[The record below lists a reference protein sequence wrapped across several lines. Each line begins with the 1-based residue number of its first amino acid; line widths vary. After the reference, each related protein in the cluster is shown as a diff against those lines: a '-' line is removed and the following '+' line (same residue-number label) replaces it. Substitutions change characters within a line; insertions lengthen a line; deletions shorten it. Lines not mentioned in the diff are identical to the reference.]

1 MIFARKVPSEARSAY
16 RLDAWSAILT
26 GVYTGSIIPFYLVVA
41 RDKLHASPMLVALI
55 VASPFAGNLFSLLWA
70 HLMEGRHKMP
80 FATVP
85 WLVGRGFL
93 VAVALT
99 TTPVPYSLIISLS
112 MLITTASSPAYAAIM
127 KDVYPDRQRGRIM
140 GYARVLLAFFQ
151 IAATFISGILL
162 KVVGYRIIFPIGA
175 LFGVASALVFGRIKT
190 SPPAKSEIAG
200 RTGFWRFLVSAFR
213 ILRDDHGFRW
223 FALSV
228 VVFGFG
234 SIAVSPLYPI
244 FQVDRL
250 HISYSQVAVLTSVT
264 NIVWMVSFIFWG
276 RYIEKY
282 GSLQATV
289 ITVMLAILCPMNYFI
304 AGLFSH
310 PNFLMLIPSAVL
322 FGVTNAGI
330 ELAYFNTVLD
340 FSDETTTS
348 RYQALFAFLL
358 GSRGMVAPFVG
369 AAVMDALEMHN
380 IDTINV
386 FAFAAVIMLIGA
398 FMQVIGLRRSAS
410 RKSK

>member
-16 RLDAWSAILT
+16 TLDAWSAILT

-41 RDKLHASPMLVALI
+41 REKLHASPMLVALI

-70 HLMEGRHKMP
+70 NLMEGRRKMP
-80 FATVP
+80 FATIP

-93 VAVALT
+93 VLLAIT
-99 TTPVPYSLIISLS
+99 TTPFPYSLIISLS
-112 MLITTASSPAYAAIM
+112 MFITTISSPAYAAIM

-162 KVVGYRIIFPIGA
+162 KVVGYRVIFPVGA
-175 LFGVASALVFGRIKT
+175 IFGVASAWVFGRIKT
-190 SPPAKSEIAG
+190 SPPTQIEIAG
-200 RTGFWRFLVSAFR
+200 RKGFGQFLMSAFR
-213 ILRDDHGFRW
+213 ILKEDHGFRW

-234 SIAVSPLYPI
+234 ALAVSPLYPI

-264 NIVWMVSFIFWG
+264 NIFWMVSFIFWG
-276 RYIEKY
+276 RYIEKR
-282 GSLQATV
+282 GSLRATV
-289 ITVMLAILCPMNYFI
+289 ITVLLAILCPVNYFV
-304 AGLFSH
+304 AGLFSQ
-310 PNFLMLIPSAVL
+310 PSFWMLIPSAVL
-322 FGVTNAGI
+322 FGITNAGI

-340 FSDETTTS
+340 FSDDTTTS

-369 AAVMDALEMHN
+369 AAVVDTLEARSV
-380 IDTINV
+380 DTIYV
-386 FAFAAVIMLIGA
+386 FAFASVIMLIGA
-398 FMQVIGLRRSAS
+398 FMQVIGLRRSNA
-410 RKSK
+410 RIK

>member
-1 MIFARKVPSEARSAY
+1 LIFARKVPSEARSAY
-16 RLDAWSAILT
+16 TLDAWSAILT

-41 RDKLHASPMLVALI
+41 REKLHASPMLVALI

-70 HLMEGRHKMP
+70 NLMEGRRKMP
-80 FATVP
+80 FATIP

-93 VAVALT
+93 VLLAIT
-99 TTPVPYSLIISLS
+99 TTPLPYSLIISLS
-112 MLITTASSPAYAAIM
+112 MFITTISSPAYAAIM

-162 KVVGYRIIFPIGA
+162 KVVGYRVIFPVGA
-175 LFGVASALVFGRIKT
+175 IFGVASAWVFGRIKT
-190 SPPAKSEIAG
+190 SPPTQIEIAG
-200 RTGFWRFLVSAFR
+200 RKGFGQFLMSAFR
-213 ILRDDHGFRW
+213 ILKEDHGFRW

-234 SIAVSPLYPI
+234 VLAVSPLYPI

-264 NIVWMVSFIFWG
+264 NIFWMVSFIFWG
-276 RYIEKY
+276 RYIEKR
-282 GSLQATV
+282 GSLRATV
-289 ITVMLAILCPMNYFI
+289 ITVLLAILCPVNYFV
-304 AGLFSH
+304 AGLFSQ
-310 PNFLMLIPSAVL
+310 PSFWMLIPSAVL
-322 FGVTNAGI
+322 FGITNAGI

-340 FSDETTTS
+340 FSDDTTTS

-369 AAVMDALEMHN
+369 AAVVDTLEARSV
-380 IDTINV
+380 DTIYV
-386 FAFAAVIMLIGA
+386 FAFASVIMLIGA
-398 FMQVIGLRRSAS
+398 FMQVIGLRRSNA
-410 RKSK
+410 RIK